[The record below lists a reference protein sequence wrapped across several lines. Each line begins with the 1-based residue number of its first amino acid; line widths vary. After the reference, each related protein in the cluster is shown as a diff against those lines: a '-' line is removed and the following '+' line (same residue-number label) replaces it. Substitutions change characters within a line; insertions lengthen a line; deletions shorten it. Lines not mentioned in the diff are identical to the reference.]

1 MLTCNCF
8 GFLKKL
14 TLFILIVTIAI
25 PLYYGSTNVQHLRIR
40 LLHSMLS
47 IKHSLLPDQARP
59 TLSADYRAFEEIILM
74 TPLAELDPLAD
85 LATIIKDLRASF
97 TMGTTIPKPSQC
109 QINKEV
115 FEHDGHTV
123 DTYWINYNTKNFQR
137 KSERILLFFHGGG
150 YMLGD
155 IHGYSGFECH
165 LSHLFNVTILH
176 LEYRLCPEHPLP
188 AAVDDAVSLYHAL
201 LRDHISPSQLLF
213 MGDSAGG
220 GLSLLAVQAVIAR
233 QLPVPRG
240 VIVLSPWTD
249 LSASGESYKRNR
261 QIDIM
266 FRNTKE
272 DNGSTVKLML
282 GSNPAQLSPDNPI
295 YSPLFGSFE
304 GFPPMYIN
312 VGTAEILEDDS
323 RRVLRKAQESNVYVT
338 FEEGLHLMHVYPAFF
353 LYYPEA
359 RKTLNNIN
367 QWIQTIFDQ
376 KLSE

>member
-155 IHGYSGFECH
+155 IHSYSGFECH